1 MFNPAML
8 ESMKHMMNGNMM
20 KQSAEMMSKM
30 SDEELKSYSKM
41 TGMSIDP
48 STIRRAS
55 ASMASMDEPTLEN
68 MKNQAPNFAS
78 HPAFQNIPPSS
89 VPSSASVQPSK
100 ALEYKNKGNDK
111 FKAGD
116 FTEAGKLYKLGI
128 QEIENSPLDPGTKD
142 LEISLRMNLSA
153 CLVKEEKFED
163 IIEQC
168 KKTLIL
174 EPNTKALYRYG
185 QALYKQGKVSQAVDY
200 LERAARQSPDDLA
213 SKL

>member
-20 KQSAEMMSKM
+20 KQSADMMSKM
-30 SDEELKSYSKM
+30 SDEELKSYAKM
-41 TGMSIDP
+41 TGMNIDP
-48 STIRRAS
+48 SYLRSAS
-55 ASMASMDEPTLEN
+55 ASMASMDESTLES
-68 MKNQAPNFAS
+68 MKNRAPNFAS
-78 HPAFQNIPPSS
+78 NPAFQNIPPSP
-89 VPSSASVQPSK
+89 VSSSPVQPSK
-100 ALEYKNKGNDK
+100 ALDYKNKGTDR

-116 FTEAGKLYKLGI
+116 FKEAGNLYRLGI

-174 EPNTKALYRYG
+174 ESNTKALYRYG
-185 QALYKQGKVSQAVDY
+185 QALYKLGKINDAVTY
-200 LERAARQSPDDLA
+200 LERALKQSPDDNA
-213 SKL
+213 SKS